1 MNTMNINLVYS
12 EQYSKVTSVVMQ
24 NHGSLFKAI
33 NQAVKIHYFVS
44 VKIIQNYSR
53 MMAIRK
59 TPMKSWVIG
68 VFHKTESQRLI
79 VSKIQKL

>member
-1 MNTMNINLVYS
+1 MNAMNINLVYS

-44 VKIIQNYSR
+44 ENN
-53 MMAIRK
+53 
-59 TPMKSWVIG
+59 
-68 VFHKTESQRLI
+68 
-79 VSKIQKL
+79 SKLLKNDGY